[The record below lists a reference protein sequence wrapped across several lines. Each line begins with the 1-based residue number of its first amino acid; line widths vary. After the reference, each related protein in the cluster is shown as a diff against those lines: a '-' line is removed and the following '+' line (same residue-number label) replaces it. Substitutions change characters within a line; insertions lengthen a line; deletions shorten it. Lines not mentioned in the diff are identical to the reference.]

1 MWMKASPS
9 DGPPQVLVVAA
20 QPDRRARVQDDLR
33 GAFLAWGAE
42 QAEEAR
48 EWLEAQA
55 DDEIPPVVLVVAEDA
70 AAGMAGILKIRQG
83 EQARRSPVL
92 LWLER
97 AETVPPAQMGGP
109 EDVHVGPWSPDL
121 ASRRVWGLA
130 RVVRAEFRANQ
141 HARTAMEQREQAQ
154 RWRRAYEKQN
164 AALEQLRRFLPP
176 VVVQAAQGGT
186 VLKTARKNLTI
197 MFSDIRGFTD
207 ASEFCDP
214 ADTVALLNDYLPE
227 CNRIV
232 VENGGNLDKFMGDGI
247 LAWFGDPAENPD
259 LPFLAVKTA
268 LKLHARLESLKL
280 VWFERG
286 VLPIGIGIGIATGP
300 TTVGPIGGGER
311 MDYTVIGSSV
321 NLAARL
327 QAFARGGD
335 IVMADSTYQLVKDRV
350 LVRDAREVSVRG
362 FEKPVRIHT
371 VTGLP

>member
-1 MWMKASPS
+1 MFQASPS
-9 DGPPQVLVVAA
+9 EGPPQVLVVVA
-20 QPDRRARVQDDLR
+20 QPDRRARIQDDLR
-33 GAFLAWGAE
+33 AAFLAWGAE
-42 QAEEAR
+42 HADEAR

-55 DDEIPPVVLVVAEDA
+55 DDEVPPVVLLTADDGP
-70 AAGMAGILKIRQG
+70 AGMASILRIRQG

-92 LWLER
+92 MWLER
-97 AETVPPAQMGGP
+97 ADAIPPPQIGGP
-109 EDVHVGPWSPDL
+109 DDVNVGPWN
-121 ASRRVWGLA
+121 AEVAVRRVWSLA
-130 RVVRAEFRANQ
+130 RIVRAEYRASQ
-141 HARTAMEQREQAQ
+141 HARAALEHREQAQ

-176 VVVQAAQGGT
+176 IVVSAAQGGT
-186 VLKTARKNLTI
+186 VLKTCRKNLTI

-247 LAWFGDPAENPD
+247 LAWFGDPSENPEAP
-259 LPFLAVKTA
+259 LQAVKTA

-300 TTVGPIGGGER
+300 TTLGPIGGGER

-335 IVMADSTYQLVKDRV
+335 IVMAEATYQLVKDRV